1 MGAIIIFIKEII
13 NEHKGFGKQIF
24 KLAKIELVKTYK
36 GSALGPLWAVIK
48 PTFQLFVYWFAFSV
62 GIKAVHEIGVDVGD
76 VTMSFT
82 RFVFMIS
89 GLVPWFYISESIS
102 QGSKVIRS
110 HRQFVTN
117 VNFPVSTIMT
127 YTALSRLYIHIM
139 LTVIMYIV
147 LICFGYYPSIY
158 NLQYFFYMPLMFLF
172 FVFLSW
178 STASM
183 SAFSPDFENAL
194 ASFMTGMFWLSGVIY
209 NSYDLPAPIDKIMLF
224 NPVNFFVN
232 GYRNCFLYNRP
243 FYDYKL
249 ELVIFLFEFALVF
262 FLGVY
267 NYNRLRKRIPDVL

>member
-1 MGAIIIFIKEII
+1 MIIFIKEII

-110 HRQFVTN
+110 HRQFVTK

-139 LTVIMYIV
+139 LSVIMYIV

-243 FYDYKL
+243 FYDYTL

>member
-1 MGAIIIFIKEII
+1 MVIFIKEII
-13 NEHKGFGKQIF
+13 NEHKGFGKQIL
-24 KLAKIELVKTYK
+24 KLSKIELVKTYK

-89 GLVPWFYISESIS
+89 GLVPWFYISDSIN
-102 QGSKVIRS
+102 QGAKVIRS
-110 HRQFVTN
+110 HRQFVTK

-139 LTVIMYIV
+139 LSAIMYIV

-243 FYDYKL
+243 FYDYTL
-249 ELVIFLFEFALVF
+249 ELVIFLVEFAVVF

-267 NYNRLRKRIPDVL
+267 NYNRLRKKIPDVL

>member
-1 MGAIIIFIKEII
+1 MIFIKEII

-24 KLAKIELVKTYK
+24 KLSKIELVKTYK

-62 GIKAVHEIGVDVGD
+62 GIKAVREIGVDVGD

-110 HRQFVTN
+110 HRQFVTK

-127 YTALSRLYIHIM
+127 YTALSRLYVHIM
-139 LTVIMYIV
+139 LSVIMYIV

-194 ASFMTGMFWLSGVIY
+194 ASFMTGLFWLSGVIY
-209 NSYDLPAPIDKIMLF
+209 NSYDLPAPIDTIMLF

-232 GYRNCFLYNRP
+232 GYRNCFIYNRP
-243 FYDYKL
+243 FYDYTL
-249 ELVIFLFEFALVF
+249 ELVIFLVEFAVVF

-267 NYNRLRKRIPDVL
+267 NYNRLRKKIPDVL

>member
-1 MGAIIIFIKEII
+1 MIIFIKEII

-110 HRQFVTN
+110 HRQFVTK

-183 SAFSPDFENAL
+183 GAFSPDFENAL
-194 ASFMTGMFWLSGVIY
+194 ASCMTGMFWLSGVIY